1 MNVFAASH
9 AIDDGADHDDEIN
22 EDAAHAHEALRG
34 GVHGA
39 GDEFSHTVLLEKSG
53 RPFRRAAGITVYLLP
68 SPAKSQGGFPE
79 RLACSDEIRSSC
91 AMFPQEAQGPAGKGA
106 DRGLAC
112 RRASAKLAG
121 VRYDRRRPSETC
133 RAQPGAPRV
142 LQAPKRKTPASF
154 FREAAPQPCQAM
166 RPAFCRRLP
175 ASRSP
180 PMRRAFRRAKKSKS
194 IRAPDSPPR
203 RIMTGRRVG
212 SSAAGLPLA
221 SALPAFRPDSGLLPF
236 LPLPAMMPHHPT
248 GDVHGIPKQR
258 HAGT

>member
-79 RLACSDEIRSSC
+79 RLACSDEIRSGC
-91 AMFPQEAQGPAGKGA
+91 AMFPQEIQGQAGGGQGSDSHA
-106 DRGLAC
+106 AAR
-112 RRASAKLAG
+112 RPNVRASA
-121 VRYDRRRPSETC
+121 P
-133 RAQPGAPRV
+133 PP
-142 LQAPKRKTPASF
+142 QAP
-154 FREAAPQPCQAM
+154 
-166 RPAFCRRLP
+166 
-175 ASRSP
+175 
-180 PMRRAFRRAKKSKS
+180 FRR
-194 IRAPDSPPR
+194 
-203 RIMTGRRVG
+203 
-212 SSAAGLPLA
+212 SS
-221 SALPAFRPDSGLLPF
+221 PDSGLLPF

>member
-79 RLACSDEIRSSC
+79 RLACSDEIRSGC
-91 AMFPQEAQGPAGKGA
+91 AMFPQEVQGPAGKGA
-106 DRGLAC
+106 GPVTRI
-112 RRASAKLAG
+112 
-121 VRYDRRRPSETC
+121 P
-133 RAQPGAPRV
+133 PR
-142 LQAPKRKTPASF
+142 
-154 FREAAPQPCQAM
+154 
-166 RPAFCRRLP
+166 
-175 ASRSP
+175 
-180 PMRRAFRRAKKSKS
+180 KKSES
-194 IRAPDSPPR
+194 IRAPGSPPR
-203 RIMTGRRVG
+203 SIMTGRRVG
-212 SSAAGLPLA
+212 SSAAG
-221 SALPAFRPDSGLLPF
+221 PAAPPPQSPFRRSSPDSGLLPF